1 MAPMTSVVVA
11 QRNPLYLSALAGAVQ
26 RCDDLELLGSA
37 RLCEETFELVQSRRP
52 DVAVIGSLVGHRDER
67 DILDTIARASAFS
80 RVVCVVSHVDVDL
93 AMEALAAGAEG
104 CVSTDADP
112 DEVCKV
118 IVASGR
124 GEMILPSEIQDTLVQ
139 RLRRAPEPP
148 APRLTA
154 RELQVLNLAAEG
166 LTAAQM
172 AQRLSVSAAT
182 VKTHLHHVYDKLGA
196 EGRAGA
202 VAEALRR
209 GLVT

>member
-1 MAPMTSVVVA
+1 V
-11 QRNPLYLSALAGAVQ
+11 
-26 RCDDLELLGSA
+26 
-37 RLCEETFELVQSRRP
+37 
-52 DVAVIGSLVGHRDER
+52 
-67 DILDTIARASAFS
+67 
-80 RVVCVVSHVDVDL
+80 
-93 AMEALAAGAEG
+93 
-104 CVSTDADP
+104 
-112 DEVCKV
+112 
-118 IVASGR
+118 
-124 GEMILPSEIQDTLVQ
+124 VQ